1 MRPARIAGVALVIL
15 AMSAA
20 ATASAQNSLGAD
32 VFGSGGGTSS
42 GVNFSILGTA
52 GQSFAGMSAGASN
65 SVCSG
70 FWCQGATTV
79 VAVPV
84 DGESRGRVEFAQLS
98 SNPVRGP
105 VQFMIYLPR
114 AGSVEL
120 KILDVRGS
128 LVRTVLQGTGV
139 PGEHRFSWDGRPQ
152 GGGALTS
159 GIYFARL
166 TVDGRPEPARKMLVM
181 R

>member
-1 MRPARIAGVALVIL
+1 MLALPA
-15 AMSAA
+15 
-20 ATASAQNSLGAD
+20 ASTTFAQTSLGAS
-32 VFGSGGGTSS
+32 VFASGGAATS

-52 GQSFAGMSAGASN
+52 GQNIAGQSTGAPN

-79 VAVPV
+79 VAVPG

-128 LVRTVLQGTGV
+128 LVRTVLQGAGV
-139 PGEHRFSWDGRPQ
+139 PGEHRFSWDGRPR